1 MRASEAM
8 RVMLAGWLALA
19 AGCAFGPR
27 TLEKTRLPYN
37 QAIKRTAEEQLLLNI
52 VRLRYT
58 DTPSSL
64 GVSSITAQ
72 HELQQ
77 TLSLMPFFAS
87 AASNT
92 AIATAATVLP
102 QLGLEGASRPTI
114 TYSPEDDQEFTRKL
128 FAPMPLEGIVLLSKT
143 VTTWPISTIMRL
155 WLETL
160 NRVDNAQNASGPTPA
175 LAPRF
180 AEFRA
185 GIDALQALQDHYQVA
200 IFVKESEE
208 KVGGPVPAASI
219 TPRDVVEAA
228 KGGFEY
234 RPDPGGKTWSLVRKK
249 DQPEVHLH
257 PEALNSPAGRLFV
270 ETFHLRPGLTRY
282 PLTSGKIDPF
292 PVNYPPEGV
301 DTLDLEPRSLLQVLY
316 YVSKGVSI
324 PPEHV
329 ERGVVM
335 MTVDA
340 AGNVFDWAQVTE
352 NLFAVHW
359 ARGCKPPACAHVAV
373 RHMDYW
379 FYIDETDQVTKST
392 FSLLLELTRLQLG
405 SKTGAGPVLT
415 LPASGR

>member
-1 MRASEAM
+1 
-8 RVMLAGWLALA
+8 
-19 AGCAFGPR
+19 
-27 TLEKTRLPYN
+27 
-37 QAIKRTAEEQLLLNI
+37 

-64 GVSSITAQ
+64 GVSSIAAQ

-77 TLSLMPFFAS
+77 TLSVMPFFTS
-87 AASNT
+87 AASN
-92 AIATAATVLP
+92 ADIATAATLLP
-102 QLGLEGASRPTI
+102 QLGLQGATRPTI

-128 FAPMPLEGIVLLSKT
+128 FAAMPVEGFVLVSKM
-143 VTTWPISTIMRL
+143 VATWPISTIMRL

-175 LAPRF
+175 LAPNF

-185 GIDALQALQDHYQVA
+185 GIDALQALQDRYQVA
-200 IFVKESEE
+200 IFVKEIEE

-219 TPRDVVEAA
+219 TPRHVVEAA

-234 RPDPGGKTWSLVRKK
+234 RPDPDGKTWSLVRKK
-249 DQPEVHLH
+249 DQAEVRLH
-257 PEALNSPAGRLFV
+257 PEALGSPEGRLFV
-270 ETFHLRPGLTRY
+270 ETFHLKPGLTSY
-282 PLTSGKIDPF
+282 PLKSGKIDPF
-292 PVNYPPEGV
+292 PVNFPAEGV

-340 AGNVFDWAQVTE
+340 AGNPFEWSQVTE
-352 NLFAVHW
+352 DLFTVHW
-359 ARGCKPPACAHVAV
+359 AKGHKPPACAHVAV
-373 RHMDYW
+373 CYMGYW
-379 FYIDETDQVTKST
+379 FYIDETDQVTKAT
-392 FSLLLELTRLQLG
+392 FSLLLELSRLQLG
-405 SKTGAGPVLT
+405 SKTAGGPVLT
-415 LPASGR
+415 LPVSGR